1 MTSVWVV
8 AESRFEWY
16 EIKHICGNEMAA
28 RMMWDKLRL
37 ELIKE
42 NQEMVEH
49 CKQSGMI
56 DPGVWSENI
65 TLLHNMNPGDI
76 LRCDYPDLKEWVLE

>member
-28 RMMWDKLRL
+28 RMLWDKLRL
-37 ELIKE
+37 ELIADNQKMIRWCEKE
-42 NQEMVEH
+42 GTTSE
-49 CKQSGMI
+49 
-56 DPGVWSENI
+56 PWSDNI
-65 TLLHNMNPGDI
+65 SLLHNMNPGDNPD
-76 LRCDYPDLKEWVLE
+76 CDYPDLKEWVLE